1 MATREPRSTA
11 TSTSVKISSEP
22 YDLDRPVA
30 VSGVLPH
37 GAGVGKRTLATLSAT
52 RTSSRP
58 ESSFSARRAMFCAA
72 TVLVALARILSAC
85 AISAPAFF
93 SALARSRRA
102 APLVG
107 LALLQVRLPA
117 QVVDVDDGRGWRRGT
132 RPC

>member
-22 YDLDRPVA
+22 YDFDRPDA
-30 VSGVLPH
+30 VSGVLPQDT
-37 GAGVGKRTLATLSAT
+37 GFGKRTFATRSEV

-58 ESSFSARRAMFCAA
+58 LSSRSARRAMFCAA

-93 SALARSRRA
+93 SALARSRR
-102 APLVG
+102 
-107 LALLQVRLPA
+107 
-117 QVVDVDDGRGWRRGT
+117 RRRSSVSRCSRYVFQPT
-132 RPC
+132 L

>member
-11 TSTSVKISSEP
+11 TLTSVKISSDP

-37 GAGVGKRTLATLSAT
+37 GAGLGNRTLATLSAT

-58 ESSFSARRAMFCAA
+58 ESSRSARRAMFCAA

-93 SALARSRRA
+93 SAFARSRRRRRSSVSRA
-102 APLVG
+102 SRYAFQP
-107 LALLQVRLPA
+107 RL
-117 QVVDVDDGRGWRRGT
+117 
-132 RPC
+132 